1 MTINILMTGDVVG
14 TSGRQAVKKLL
25 PRLRQEYN
33 LDLVVVNAENA
44 DGLGLYIS
52 SATDLLDNGADI
64 LTLGDHIYDKAEIYN
79 YLAHNDRIVRPLNF
93 SQTTPGL
100 DRVMVTVG
108 NTRVMVVSVLGLVKI
123 NVYSAMSPFTAL
135 DNLLGEL
142 ETLPD
147 EKQPHVILVDF
158 HAEDIREKH
167 ALAWH
172 LDGRVSAVVGTH
184 THVPTLD
191 ARILPHG
198 TGKLTDIGMCGPRDS
213 SLGMKVEAALTR
225 FVDGMPSM
233 YEVAAGPVQFNGVF
247 LQIDETTGKCQRIER
262 VDRVVDFSGDTTPPA
277 PQPGPPTSSLNS
289 KDLT

>member
-14 TSGRQAVKKLL
+14 ASGRQAVKKLL
-25 PRLRQEYN
+25 PQLRQEYQ
-33 LDLVVVNAENA
+33 LDLVIVNAENA

-64 LTLGDHIYDKAEIYN
+64 LTLGDHIYDKAEIYE
-79 YLAHNDRIVRPLNF
+79 YLAQNDRIVRPLNF
-93 SQTTPGL
+93 NVATPGR
-100 DRVMVTVG
+100 DRVMVTIG
-108 NTRVMVVSVLGLVKI
+108 QARVMIVSVLGLLKI
-123 NVYSAMSPFTAL
+123 NVYSAVSPFTAL
-135 DNLLGEL
+135 DHLLSEL
-142 ETLPD
+142 ETFAD
-147 EKQPHVILVDF
+147 EKQPHIILVDF

-191 ARILPHG
+191 ARILPRG
-198 TGKLTDIGMCGPRDS
+198 TGKVTDIGMCGPRDS
-213 SLGMKVEAALTR
+213 SLGMKLEAALTR

-233 YEVAAGPVQFNGVF
+233 YEVANGPVQFNSIF
-247 LQIDETTGKCQRIER
+247 LQIDEETGRCHYIER
-262 VDRVVDFSGDTTPPA
+262 VDRLIDFSLEADPGEPPS
-277 PQPGPPTSSLNS
+277 GLPTSSLNS

>member
-1 MTINILMTGDVVG
+1 MTGDVVG
-14 TSGRQAVKKLL
+14 ASGRQAVKRLL
-25 PRLRQEYN
+25 PGLRQEYN

-52 SATDLLDNGADI
+52 SATDLLQNGADI
-64 LTLGDHIYDKAEIYN
+64 LTLGDHIYDKSEIYE
-79 YLAHNDRIVRPLNF
+79 YLAHASKIVRPLNF
-93 SQTTPGL
+93 NVATPGL
-100 DRVMVTVG
+100 DRVMVTIDQ
-108 NTRVMVVSVLGLVKI
+108 TRVMIVSVLGLLKI
-123 NVYSAMSPFTAL
+123 NIYSATSPFTAL
-135 DNLLGEL
+135 DQLLSEL
-142 ETLPD
+142 ETFSD
-147 EKQPHVILVDF
+147 DKQPHIILVDF

-198 TGKLTDIGMCGPRDS
+198 TGKVTDIGMCGPRDS
-213 SLGMKVEAALTR
+213 SLGMKLEAALTR

-233 YEVAAGPVQFNGVF
+233 YEVASGPVQFNSVF
-247 LQIDETTGKCQRIER
+247 LQLDKATGHCLHIER
-262 VDRVVDFSGDTTPPA
+262 VDRLIDFSAATLPPES
-277 PQPGPPTSSLNS
+277 PPGPPTSSLNS